1 MGTVIST
8 SHRVYFVK
16 IYHFCNLVTCCSYH
30 AIVINNLNMAQYQQS
45 LRSKVVREAKLK
57 LSVHREQGVK
67 SNMSIYEV
75 AELMDKIRKGSEAEE
90 KEQSIFFSVNL
101 N

>member
-1 MGTVIST
+1 MLFVRC
-8 SHRVYFVK
+8 HRYK
-16 IYHFCNLVTCCSYH
+16 ILTMS
-30 AIVINNLNMAQYQQS
+30 QYQQS

-57 LSVHREQGVK
+57 LSIHREQGAK
-67 SNMSIYEV
+67 SNMSIFEV
-75 AELMDKIRKGSEAEE
+75 ADLMDKIRKNSEAES